1 LPFLTAKTLIS
12 KKTEGD
18 SMKKKKVSYMG
29 FGKPILPNGRVL
41 RNIKHRRNKLNPNI
55 ALKDAIGIITEDGNV
70 KFF

>member
-1 LPFLTAKTLIS
+1 
-12 KKTEGD
+12 
-18 SMKKKKVSYMG
+18 MKKKKVSYMG